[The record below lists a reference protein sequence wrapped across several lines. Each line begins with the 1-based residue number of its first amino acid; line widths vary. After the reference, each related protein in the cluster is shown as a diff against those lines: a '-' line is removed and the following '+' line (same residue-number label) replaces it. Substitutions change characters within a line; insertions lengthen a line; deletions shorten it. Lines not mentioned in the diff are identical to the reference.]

1 MDASDRLWIRPF
13 PPIDPDTPEVLLA
26 VDHASADPAERMVC
40 ALLNRGHEGR
50 EGVFHLLPDDLTA
63 RYRPTGGR
71 LAVTL
76 LAPRAVVA
84 ADVADRTDGLRDHL
98 DALPCDPLDPGRVIL
113 LHRETATDFVPAA
126 EGDERQPVLLLDHV
140 GGSAGPDELAG
151 LFENGGTTV
160 TVVPATE
167 HPAP

>member
-1 MDASDRLWIRPF
+1 MDASDRLWICPF

-26 VDHASADPAERMVC
+26 VDHLSADPAERMVC

-63 RYRPTGGR
+63 RYRRTGDR

-76 LAPRAVVA
+76 LAPRDVVA
-84 ADVADRTDGLRDHL
+84 ADVADRTDGLSDHL
-98 DALPCDPLDPGRVIL
+98 DALPRDPLDPGRVVL
-113 LHRETATDFVPAA
+113 LHREKVTSFVPAA
-126 EGDERQPVLLLDHV
+126 EDDERRPVLLLDHV
-140 GGSAGPDELAG
+140 GGSVGPAELAD
-151 LFENGGTTV
+151 LFEDGGATV
-160 TVVPATE
+160 AVVPATE